1 MMKHATQDFVEQ
13 LAMPDGCP
21 VAVAAAR
28 VPAIRPGDM
37 TRRYASGWGA
47 TADEAAERCALE
59 VAERLSVQVFGDEPI
74 RRAARDDLRETAVS
88 PGEIMLIGE
97 EQYASLDSE
106 AAHRLHAVEIPCRWH
121 PDAAIDWIH
130 ATAGLSTAACWL
142 PAGLCFL
149 GHIADRS
156 AGLLPADTNGVA
168 AGASAEDAA
177 VRAFVELAERDAVAI
192 WWYNRLL
199 RPQLD
204 PADLGEALVTA
215 FGLWST
221 QRGRP
226 LTLYDLSHD
235 CEVRVVA
242 AMTHDTKG
250 GRIALGFGAGSGT
263 AVAARHAIGELAQ
276 FECNVALIE
285 SRVAARGERE
295 LTPEALS
302 LLQWWRNAVIGGHP
316 HLDAAAF
323 HPPPDDVLHLDLGA
337 CQAIC
342 ARLGLPF
349 LVLNLTRPS
358 IGTPIV
364 RAIVPGLRSTQPR
377 LAPGR
382 LYQVPVRLGW
392 LARPCIGAE
401 LNATPFMF

>member
-1 MMKHATQDFVEQ
+1 MRHAAQGFVEQ
-13 LAMPDGCP
+13 LAMPEGCP

-28 VPAIRPGDM
+28 VPAIRPGDV

-47 TADEAAERCALE
+47 TVDEAAESCTLE

-74 RRAARDDLRETAVS
+74 RRAAWDDLGETAIS
-88 PGEIMLIGE
+88 PREIMLIGE

-106 AAHRLHAVEIPCRWH
+106 AVHRPHAVEMPCRWH
-121 PDAAIDWIH
+121 PGMALDWIQ
-130 ATAGLSTAACWL
+130 AAARLSTAVCWL

-149 GHIADRS
+149 GHVADRA

-168 AGASAEDAA
+168 AGASLEDAA
-177 VRAFVELAERDAVAI
+177 VRAFIELAERDAVAI

-199 RPQLD
+199 RPRLD

-215 FGLWST
+215 FGHWST

-235 CEVRVVA
+235 CGVRVIA
-242 AMTHDTKG
+242 AMTHDAQG
-250 GRIALGFGAGSGT
+250 GRIALGFGAGGGT
-263 AVAARHAIGELAQ
+263 AEAARHAVGELAQ

-285 SRVAARGERE
+285 RRVAARGDRE

-302 LLQWWRNAVIGGHP
+302 LLRWWRNAVIGGHP
-316 HLDAAAF
+316 HLGASAF
-323 HPPPDDVLHLDLGA
+323 HPPPNNVPHLEIDA
-337 CQAIC
+337 CHAVC

-349 LVLNLTRPS
+349 LALNLTRPS

-364 RAIVPGLRSTQPR
+364 RVIVPGLRSTQPR
-377 LAPGR
+377 LALGR
-382 LYQVPVRLGW
+382 LYQVPVQLGW
-392 LARPCIGAE
+392 LARPRIVAE
-401 LNATPFMF
+401 LNATPFRS